1 MRCIFDTNILISALL
16 FSNSVPGRALKLAL
30 TRSAVILISAET
42 VEELAEVIS
51 RRKFDKYLTS
61 EERAEF
67 LASFVNRATPVEV
80 SENLKVCRDPKDDK
94 FLNLAR
100 SGNASYI
107 ITGDDDLL
115 VLQTHFDTVIIDA
128 RSFLIVLDGNG

>member
-1 MRCIFDTNILISALL
+1 MRCMFDTNILISALL

-30 TRSAVILISAET
+30 ARSAVILISAET

-94 FLNLAR
+94 FLNLAH
-100 SGNASYI
+100 SGSASYI
-107 ITGDDDLL
+107 ITGDEDLL
-115 VLQTHFDTVIIDA
+115 VLQTHHDAVIIDA
-128 RSFLIVLDGNG
+128 RSFLGVLDGNE